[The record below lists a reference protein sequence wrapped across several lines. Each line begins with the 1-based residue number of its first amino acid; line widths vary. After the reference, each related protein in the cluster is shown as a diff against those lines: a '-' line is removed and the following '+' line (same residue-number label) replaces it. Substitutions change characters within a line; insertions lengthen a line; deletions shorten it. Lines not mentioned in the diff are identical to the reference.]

1 MKKVAIIGAAGYVA
15 RELIGCLARHP
26 FVKITQAV
34 SSSQH
39 GKSVSRFHKDPV
51 IPKQLIFG
59 IFENENVD
67 VLFLCGGHGFSKR
80 FLSENSISENILIID
95 LSMDFRNSSEFV
107 YGLPEVLKGNFAILR
122 NRIANPGCFATAIQ
136 LGILPTLGIQDHEW
150 HIHAL
155 TGSSGAGQELQT
167 SSHFTWRENN
177 VSTYKV
183 FAHQHEIELMYNG
196 QQIAEKQGKVGFP
209 KLWFTPL
216 RGPFTRGIFA
226 TMYTT
231 TSWTQEEAIQRYKT
245 YYENSAFTIV
255 TEEELDLK
263 QVVGTN
269 YCLIQPRV
277 IDGVLFVTSIIDNL
291 LKGAAG
297 QAIQNMNNCFG
308 FPETSGL
315 QFKPTYI

>member
-26 FVKITQAV
+26 FVELTQAV
-34 SSSQH
+34 SSSQL
-39 GKSVSRFHKDPV
+39 GKSVSVFHKDPM
-51 IPKQLIFG
+51 IPHDLVFG
-59 IFENENVD
+59 TFENNTTD
-67 VLFLCGGHGFSKR
+67 VLFLCGGHGFSKQ
-80 FLSENSISENILIID
+80 FLSEYPISENVLVID
-95 LSMDFRNSSEFV
+95 LSMDFRTSSEFV
-107 YGLPEVLKGNFAILR
+107 YGLPELNHSLLQ

-136 LGILPTLGIQDHEW
+136 LGILPTLGFQANDW

-155 TGSSGAGQELQT
+155 TGSSGAGQELQA

-177 VSTYKV
+177 VSSYKV
-183 FAHQHEIELMYNG
+183 FAHQHELELIHNG
-196 QQIAEKQGKVGFP
+196 HQTAKRQGNMGFP

-226 TMYTT
+226 TMYTP
-231 TSWTQEEAIQRYKT
+231 TSMTQEEAVKRYKT
-245 YYENSAFTIV
+245 YYKDAAFTLV

-269 YCLIQPRV
+269 YCMIQPRV
-277 IDGVLFVTSIIDNL
+277 IDGVLFVTSIIANS

-297 QAIQNMNNCFG
+297 QAILNMNIRFG
-308 FPETSGL
+308 FPETTGL
-315 QFKPTYI
+315 QFKPNYV